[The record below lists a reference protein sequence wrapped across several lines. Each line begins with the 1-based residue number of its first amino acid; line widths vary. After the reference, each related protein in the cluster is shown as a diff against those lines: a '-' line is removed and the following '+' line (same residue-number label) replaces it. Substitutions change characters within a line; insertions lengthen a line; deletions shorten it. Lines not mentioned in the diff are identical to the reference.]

1 VKNFDFIPY
10 THIKT
15 SCFYYKTEV
24 LCEFCFAL
32 KKEKMNW
39 DSQHTTT
46 TTTTTT
52 ITLGLVLL
60 PKRTAI

>member
-1 VKNFDFIPY
+1 MK
-10 THIKT
+10 HIKT